1 MNRSGRFELW
11 TSGILGVVCLLL
23 LNILVWQFRKEPTRK
38 FEVADLARP
47 ISVVEHPPTSSREHH
62 EPRRAEAAVSST
74 VATMSRLH
82 PLAQAARHPFESE
95 QAKRLVSM
103 PPAEAHPQAIT
114 PPQPKTTTLE
124 PLGYVEKADGRVEA
138 IISLGERVQVVHEGE
153 IFEDNFRVARI
164 SSSTVELV
172 ENSAPAAEPHLTAEI
187 GQGVAQA
194 PANEA
199 RQVPPRPVPEVLS
212 NPGANRRL
220 AADSAASVSQPS
232 LRQELGY
239 VERADG
245 RVEAIVAEG
254 EHVRLAPQ
262 TKSFANSFRVP
273 APTPANLEVA
283 NALPPPINAPDSF
296 GHESQPLQTSSSTQ
310 EAGVPP
316 LVASGSE
323 SSNVG
328 GLQGIRGNNGESES
342 EQFGIIQP
350 EPLAD
355 YSGGRFEVKIPQAVV
370 PTSPAVGPTLPSDG
384 RGTQSAVSTL
394 GYVEKAGGEE
404 EAIVEVLGQVYLVH
418 EGELFAEKY
427 RALQVSPSS
436 VEIVEESTGGS
447 TLPAEPERD
456 SEAVRPP
463 ISRLRAPPLSA
474 GYSGTDPPVEV
485 REAEEL
491 AAGEPVSPSRPP
503 PEHPVESWQ
512 RKTAVKT
519 PQMALER
526 VRPAERSAQT
536 GTRSPPYALKTG
548 GFVEKASGETEAI
561 VADEGGVYLVPGGE
575 MCLDN
580 PKIPN
585 PLTAEAQSSREPFRY
600 VGGGLPVEEQ
610 ATTWFNSQKLSMVPL
625 KECVPD
631 STSEKSAKQ
640 KTPQMN
646 SHLLGSDSRKGKLGR
661 ESGIMAEG
669 RDSR

>member
-1 MNRSGRFELW
+1 MNRNRRFELRIG
-11 TSGILGVVCLLL
+11 GILVVVCLLL
-23 LNILVWQFRKEPTRK
+23 LNVLVWQFRKEPILRL
-38 FEVADLARP
+38 VGVDPAR
-47 ISVVEHPPTSSREHH
+47 SVSLGEHPPASSREQH

-74 VATMSRLH
+74 AATMSRLH
-82 PLAQAARHPFESE
+82 PLARAARHPFGSE

-103 PPAEAHPQAIT
+103 PPAEPHPQASA
-114 PPQPKTTTLE
+114 PPQPKTITLE

-172 ENSAPAAEPHLTAEI
+172 ENSAPAAEPHLMAEV
-187 GQGVAQA
+187 GQDVAQA
-194 PANEA
+194 PADKA
-199 RQVPPRPVPEVLS
+199 GQTPPRPVPEVVS
-212 NPGANRRL
+212 NTT
-220 AADSAASVSQPS
+220 AARQFDAASAASVSQPS
-232 LRQELGY
+232 VRQELGY

-254 EHVRLAPQ
+254 EHVRLAPG

-283 NALPPPINAPDSF
+283 NASPPPINPPDSF
-296 GHESQPLQTSSSTQ
+296 GYESQPLQTSSSTQ

-323 SSNVG
+323 SSTVG
-328 GLQGIRGNNGESES
+328 KLQGIRGNNGESES

-355 YSGGRFEVKIPQAVV
+355 YSGGRFEVKIPEAVP

-384 RGTQSAVSTL
+384 RVTQSAVSTL
-394 GYVEKAGGEE
+394 GYVEKAGGEK

-418 EGELFAEKY
+418 EGEMFAEKY
-427 RALQVSPSS
+427 RALQVTPSS
-436 VEIVEESTGGS
+436 VEIVEESTRGAS
-447 TLPAEPERD
+447 LPAEPERD
-456 SEAVRPP
+456 SEAVRP
-463 ISRLRAPPLSA
+463 ISRLRAPPLSV
-474 GYSGTDPPVEV
+474 GSSGTDPPMEV

-491 AAGEPVSPSRPP
+491 AAGEPVSPPRPP
-503 PEHPVESWQ
+503 PELPVESWQ
-512 RKTAVKT
+512 RKKGVKT
-519 PQMALER
+519 PRTALKS

-536 GTRSPPYALKTG
+536 DTRSPPYALKTA

-561 VADEGGVYLVPGGE
+561 VADEGGVYLVPGVE

-585 PLTAEAQSSREPFRY
+585 PLTAEAQPFMNRALTFPDL
-600 VGGGLPVEEQ
+600 LPGMPNT
-610 ATTWFNSQKLSMVPL
+610 ACSQN
-625 KECVPD
+625 
-631 STSEKSAKQ
+631 
-640 KTPQMN
+640 TPQT
-646 SHLLGSDSRKGKLGR
+646 HR
-661 ESGIMAEG
+661 
-669 RDSR
+669 